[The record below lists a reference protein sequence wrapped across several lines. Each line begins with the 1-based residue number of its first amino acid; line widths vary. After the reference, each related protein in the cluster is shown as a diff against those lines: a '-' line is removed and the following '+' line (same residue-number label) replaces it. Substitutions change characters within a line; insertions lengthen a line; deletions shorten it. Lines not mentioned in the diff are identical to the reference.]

1 MGRRCPRMEPSL
13 HLGLREQ
20 AAMGSGELCLPL
32 VFRVRGADC
41 PRLQDPVGM
50 TFPLLGL
57 WAFGEAS
64 GWRLF
69 GRLSRRDSSV
79 HQFLSG
85 GTPGS

>member
-1 MGRRCPRMEPSL
+1 
-13 HLGLREQ
+13 
-20 AAMGSGELCLPL
+20 
-32 VFRVRGADC
+32 
-41 PRLQDPVGM
+41 M

-69 GRLSRRDSSV
+69 GRLSQRDSSV

-85 GTPGS
+85 GIPGS